1 MSTSSVPMIQFTPT
15 GLVLPQ
21 ETEIY
26 EGVYQDYNAAFG
38 GNLNPAGETP
48 QGQLI
53 SSTTAI
59 IGDHNALWA
68 EFVSQID
75 PDSADGFMQDA
86 IGRIYFLERHPATA
100 TVVQC
105 TCYGVPGT
113 IIPEGAL
120 AIDDQDNLYSSLAA
134 VTMTGAG
141 TVTADFACM
150 VTGPIACPTGSLSR
164 IYRAVMG
171 WESLTNPA
179 AGVQGNDVESRAD
192 FEYRRKQSVAINGH
206 GSLPAIYAAVFD
218 QDNVVDVFV
227 TENTASVEVGMG
239 ATNYVLAPHSLYV
252 SVLGGNSQDIAWII
266 WSKKNTGCDYNGNT
280 AITVTDDS
288 YSYPQPSYSVRFQR
302 PIIKPVLFNVQL
314 ARNPALPAN
323 ISELVQAAIINAFY
337 GGDGGARART
347 GGTIFAS
354 RFYAGITSIDPR
366 VQIIEIQ
373 IGLDTPVYNSVTLG
387 IDQATSISA
396 ENITVMMV

>member
-1 MSTSSVPMIQFTPT
+1 MIQFTPT

-75 PDSADGFMQDA
+75 PASADGFMQDA
-86 IGRIYFLERHPATA
+86 IGRIYFLDRHPATA

-113 IIPEGAL
+113 IIPIGAL

-134 VTMTGAG
+134 VIISGAG
-141 TVTADFACM
+141 TVTADFACT

-179 AGVQGNDVESRAD
+179 AGVQGNEVESRAD

-218 QDNVVDVFV
+218 QDNVVDVLV
-227 TENTASVEVGMG
+227 TENTASVEVAMG

-252 SVLGGNSQDIAWII
+252 SVLGGNSQDIAQTI

-288 YSYPQPSYSVRFQR
+288 YSYPQPSYNVRFQR
-302 PIIKPVLFNVQL
+302 PIIKPILFNVQL

-323 ISELVQAAIINAFY
+323 ISELVQAAIIKAFY

-373 IGLDTPVYNSVTLG
+373 IGIDTAVYNSVTLG
-387 IDQATSISA
+387 IDQAPSISA

>member
-26 EGVYQDYNAAFG
+26 DGVYQDYNAAFG

-59 IGDHNALWA
+59 IGDHNARWA
-68 EFVSQID
+68 EFVNQID

-86 IGRIYFLERHPATA
+86 IGRIYFLDRHPATA

-113 IIPEGAL
+113 IIPIGAL

-134 VTMTGAG
+134 VTITGAG

-171 WESLTNPA
+171 WESLNNPA
-179 AGVQGNDVESRAD
+179 AGVQGSDVESRAD

-252 SVLGGNSQDIAWII
+252 SVLGGNSQDIARII

-288 YSYPQPSYSVRFQR
+288 YSYPQPSYNVRFQR

-323 ISELVQAAIINAFY
+323 ISELVQTAIIKAFY

-373 IGLDTPVYNSVTLG
+373 IGIDTPVYNSVTLG
-387 IDQATSISA
+387 IDQAPSISA